1 MQPNSVHPPYTQTN
15 NNITIQQPPPPP
27 PTMTITLPSSIQS
40 PSTTNTPPPNSTLP
54 NSTAIQEQVP
64 QLNQTSPQSVPT
76 QRLSK
81 YLSKVDCSCTICS
94 GQMICPRIYEKCG
107 HTFCEECMMKS
118 DELDNNNNKYIFEST
133 KYRCPLCRSNTLK
146 PWYKRPFNHVLI
158 TLLEK
163 NTLYSYYEKKR
174 VAQRKIDM
182 KDIDNIDIE
191 KVSTINFSKLSYE
204 YRDNK
209 ATELYEYIVPLVYN
223 AVREGK
229 PYIIITDR
237 AREIKTVADIVS
249 NKLIENNN
257 IYRTV
262 FTNDEF
268 TVEII
273 PVKSNM
279 RYDYVNQNFAD
290 NLEDSDDE
298 IEVPIIT
305 SSLVDDIPEY

>member
-1 MQPNSVHPPYTQTN
+1 MQPNSVQPPYTQTN

-27 PTMTITLPSSIQS
+27 PTMTITLPSTVQS
-40 PSTTNTPPPNSTLP
+40 PPITNIPPPNSTLP
-54 NSTAIQEQVP
+54 NSTTIQEQVP
-64 QLNQTSPQSVPT
+64 QLNQTSLQSTPT

-81 YLSKVDCSCTICS
+81 YLGKIDCNCTICS
-94 GQMICPRIYEKCG
+94 SPMICPRIYEKCG

-133 KYRCPLCRSNTLK
+133 KYRCPLCRSTTLK
-146 PWYKRPFNHVLI
+146 PWYKRPFNHILI

-174 VAQRKIDM
+174 IAQRKIDM
-182 KDIDNIDIE
+182 KEIDNIDIE
-191 KVSTINFSKLSYE
+191 KVSTVNFSKLSYD

-209 ATELYEYIVPLVYN
+209 ADELYEFIVPVIYN

-249 NKLIENNN
+249 NKLIKNNN

-262 FTNDEF
+262 STNEEF

-298 IEVPIIT
+298 IEVPINT
-305 SSLVDDIPEY
+305 F

>member
-1 MQPNSVHPPYTQTN
+1 
-15 NNITIQQPPPPP
+15 
-27 PTMTITLPSSIQS
+27 
-40 PSTTNTPPPNSTLP
+40 
-54 NSTAIQEQVP
+54 
-64 QLNQTSPQSVPT
+64 
-76 QRLSK
+76 
-81 YLSKVDCSCTICS
+81 
-94 GQMICPRIYEKCG
+94 
-107 HTFCEECMMKS
+107 MK
-118 DELDNNNNKYIFEST
+118 
-133 KYRCPLCRSNTLK
+133 
-146 PWYKRPFNHVLI
+146 
-158 TLLEK
+158 
-163 NTLYSYYEKKR
+163 KKR

>member
-1 MQPNSVHPPYTQTN
+1 MQQN
-15 NNITIQQPPPPP
+15 NNVETTSEQHNITIQQSPPPPP
-27 PTMTITLPSSIQS
+27 PPVMTITLPSVVQ
-40 PSTTNTPPPNSTLP
+40 STLP
-54 NSTAIQEQVP
+54 NSTTTQEQSTNPILSNYNGP
-64 QLNQTSPQSVPT
+64 QLNTPQINQSSSQQTSNPK
-76 QRLSK
+76 LSK
-81 YLSKVDCSCTICS
+81 YLGKIDCNCTICS
-94 GQMICPRIYEKCG
+94 SPMICPRIYEKCG

-118 DELDNNNNKYIFEST
+118 DELDNNNNKFIFEST
-133 KYRCPLCRSNTLK
+133 KYRCPLCRSTTLK
-146 PWYKRPFNHVLI
+146 PWYKRPFNHILI

-174 VAQRKIDM
+174 IAQRKIDM
-182 KDIDNIDIE
+182 KEIDNIDIE
-191 KVSTINFSKLSYE
+191 KVSTVNFSKLSYD

-209 ATELYEYIVPLVYN
+209 ADELYEFIVPVIYN

-249 NKLIENNN
+249 NKLIKNNN

-262 FTNDEF
+262 STNEEF

-298 IEVPIIT
+298 IEVPINT
-305 SSLVDDIPEY
+305 F